1 MDDRLKESIS
11 ALMDDESN
19 ELELQRILSHVEDD
33 ELLET
38 WKTYHNIKSVLQ
50 HDQNDIL
57 AIDISQ
63 SVSDAIAKEAPL
75 QLSED
80 FNQATDELVE
90 LNNNLSSKPNTQR
103 VNSLTDDS
111 LKLDVNTGD
120 RETKLVTKIGGGL
133 SIAASIFVAFV
144 FVLQNGSGG
153 GLGLTE
159 NLQASAPII
168 ISTDSS
174 GSGLQKVSAV
184 SSYTDKLNAEKQPKI
199 IVEFTEAHA
208 RQFNEYL
215 LRHAEHSV
223 ASSQAGMMP
232 LARVASVNAVG
243 I

>member
-1 MDDRLKESIS
+1 M
-11 ALMDDESN
+11 
-19 ELELQRILSHVEDD
+19 
-33 ELLET
+33 
-38 WKTYHNIKSVLQ
+38 
-50 HDQNDIL
+50 
-57 AIDISQ
+57 
-63 SVSDAIAKEAPL
+63 
-75 QLSED
+75 
-80 FNQATDELVE
+80 
-90 LNNNLSSKPNTQR
+90 
-103 VNSLTDDS
+103 NSLTDDS

-174 GSGLQKVSAV
+174 GSGLQNVSAV